1 MSAEN
6 TVHGEPTGH
15 AGPVPVEETHELP
28 PPEGEARLAVVEAL
42 LFSAAAP
49 LHPDQLATLT
59 GLHVDDVHATFAGLR
74 DKYGRGDSGLALME
88 VAGGFQIATR
98 GSVSEWVFRLHGHRR
113 RSPITPALLETL
125 AIVAYKQPVT
135 RAEIEAIRGVDCGA
149 VMRSLLDAGLAEI
162 VGRKEVPGRPALYG
176 TTDVFLKT
184 FGLRSLEDLPAPGG
198 LAPRPTEESAPR
210 PPDESTQV
218 ESRTAEAAGETSHIP

>member
-6 TVHGEPTGH
+6 SAPEEVSARP
-15 AGPVPVEETHELP
+15 GPVPVEEAPDLP
-28 PPEGEARLAVVEAL
+28 PPEGEARLAVMEAL

-49 LHPDQLATLT
+49 LHPDQLAVLT
-59 GLHVDDVHATFAGLR
+59 GLGADEVGGTLDALR
-74 DKYGRGDSGLALME
+74 EKYARADSGLSLME
-88 VAGGFQIATR
+88 VAGGFQLATR
-98 GSVSEWVFRLHGHRR
+98 GAVSEWVFRLHGHRR

-135 RAEIEAIRGVDCGA
+135 RADIEAIRGVDCGA

-198 LAPRPTEESAPR
+198 LAARPAESA
-210 PPDESTQV
+210 
-218 ESRTAEAAGETSHIP
+218 AAGESPAE

>member
-6 TVHGEPTGH
+6 TMREDAPVHP
-15 AGPVPVEETHELP
+15 GPVPVEDTHELP

-59 GLHVDDVHATFAGLR
+59 GLPAAEVSEVLGALR
-74 DKYGRGDSGLALME
+74 DKYARPDSGLSLME
-88 VAGGFQIATR
+88 VAGGFQLATR
-98 GSVSEWVFRLHGHRR
+98 GTVSEWVFRLHGHRR

-184 FGLRSLEDLPAPGG
+184 FGLRSLEDLPAPGAI
-198 LAPRPTEESAPR
+198 APAPGAGA
-210 PPDESTQV
+210 
-218 ESRTAEAAGETSHIP
+218 TAPLQPAPQAD